1 MNWQGISATRAT
13 ARTWP
18 KATKSQAGYKKSQR
32 EAIERERKTA
42 AVAAERCV
50 VTRQSLIEKA
60 EAIYV
65 QAKEAGQTAA
75 AIAALKE
82 IGVLSGIRIERR
94 ESGAPGEF
102 EAIENM
108 TAAEL
113 RAFLAVEVVEDEQHE
128 GSVH

>member
-1 MNWQGISATRAT
+1 M
-13 ARTWP
+13 
-18 KATKSQAGYKKSQR
+18 
-32 EAIERERKTA
+32 
-42 AVAAERCV
+42 
-50 VTRQSLIEKA
+50 
-60 EAIYV
+60 

-108 TAAEL
+108 TAAGL
-113 RAFLAVEVVEDEQHE
+113 RAFLAAEVVEDEQHE